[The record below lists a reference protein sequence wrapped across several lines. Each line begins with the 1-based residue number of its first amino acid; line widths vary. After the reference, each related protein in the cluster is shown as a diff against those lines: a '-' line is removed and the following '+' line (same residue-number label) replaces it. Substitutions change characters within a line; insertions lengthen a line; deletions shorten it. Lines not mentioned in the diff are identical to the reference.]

1 MFSEAV
7 PLWVF
12 KSRKIRLR
20 CKGLKYSTKGVGLAP
35 SDLIFRPWAVFYVYD
50 LYKSFHPADF
60 RPPVIHNHLK
70 PFTRRQNY
78 RLVQIET
85 NCRRHLRVD
94 SKLKMRAI

>member
-20 CKGLKYSTKGVGLAP
+20 CKGLKYSTKGVWLAP

-70 PFTRRQNY
+70 P
-78 RLVQIET
+78 LPDDKII
-85 NCRRHLRVD
+85 D
-94 SKLKMRAI
+94 WSKLKQIADDI